1 MVGIVILNFNNINDT
16 LNCIDSVVHYTQY
29 QIKIVVV
36 DNGSTK
42 EGLVES
48 LDKRF
53 STKFKGRYLRL
64 SDENRDAVKDLPYF
78 TFLVS
83 KTNDGYARGNN
94 KGIKLLIEDSSVDKI
109 MILNNDILF
118 TMDIIKPLSDKLES
132 LDDAAIVS
140 PLLYRKDGKTI
151 DFNCAR
157 YNARR
162 KHEFI
167 KHLFFFS
174 RRIGK
179 AMDKKTSIIK
189 YHKEFLE
196 QPQFEVELPSGSC
209 MLLNKSIVQ
218 KINMFDPSTFLYCEE
233 NILYAQIK
241 SLGLKNYVVPGLS
254 CIHLG
259 GSTTKQESVNIKS
272 LIFIRKCGIDSMN
285 YYLRNYTDA
294 SYAYVCFTK
303 YFSLLEMEIDVLRA
317 RIKNLLFKL
326 VNR

>member
-1 MVGIVILNFNNINDT
+1 MVGIVILNYNNVNDT
-16 LNCIDSVVHYTQY
+16 LNCIDSVVQCTRY

-42 EGLVES
+42 AGLVES

-53 STKFKGRYLRL
+53 SAQFKGCYLRL
-64 SDENRDAVKDLPYF
+64 SDENHDMVKDLPYF

-94 KGIKLLIEDSSVDKI
+94 KGIKMLIEDPSIDKV

-118 TMDIIKPLSDKLES
+118 SMDIIQSLSDKLDS
-132 LDDAAIVS
+132 LDKAAIVS
-140 PLLYRKDGKTI
+140 PILYRRDGKTI

-157 YNARR
+157 YNAKR

-174 RRIGK
+174 RSIGK

-189 YHKEFLE
+189 YHEEYLE

-209 MLLNKSIVQ
+209 MLLKKSLVQ

-233 NILYAQIK
+233 NILYSQIK
-241 SLGLKNYVVPGLS
+241 SLGLKNYVIPSLS

-259 GSTTKQESVNIKS
+259 GSTTKQESVNVKT
-272 LIFIRKCGIDSMN
+272 LIFIRKCGIESMN
-285 YYLRNYTDA
+285 YYLKRYTDA
-294 SYAYVCFTK
+294 SIVYILFTK
-303 YFSLLEMEIDVLRA
+303 YFSLLEMRIDVFKA
-317 RIKNLLFKL
+317 HIKNLLL
-326 VNR
+326 R